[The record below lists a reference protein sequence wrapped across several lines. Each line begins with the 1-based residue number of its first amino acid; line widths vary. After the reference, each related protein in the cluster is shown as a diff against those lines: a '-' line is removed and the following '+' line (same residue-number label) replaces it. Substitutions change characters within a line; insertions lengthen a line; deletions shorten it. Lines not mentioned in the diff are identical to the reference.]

1 MRTTLEDYEEIINY
15 IKELN
20 ELAENIPIIVE
31 GKKDRWALERI
42 GVKGNFILMNG
53 MPIYE
58 FCARIAEKYRE
69 IIILVDLDSGG
80 EKIYRKM
87 KHYFSQLGVKV
98 NDKFRN
104 VFLRKLNITKVED
117 AASRLEKIEMF
128 LFRW

>member
-1 MRTTLEDYEEIINY
+1 MRITLESYEEIINY

-20 ELAENIPIIVE
+20 ELAEDIPIVVE
-31 GKKDRWALERI
+31 GKKDKLALERI
-42 GVKGNFILMNG
+42 GIKGNFILMNG

-58 FCARIAEKYRE
+58 FCTMVAKKHRE

-80 EKIYRKM
+80 ERIYRKM

-117 AASRLEKIEMF
+117 AASRFEKIEMF